1 MEATTVS
8 SGARSLTTRTGVAL
22 VRSRPSW
29 GAGDI
34 EGKEPIVTPQGTAD
48 GHRCLYA
55 GCITVVRRRHFCDQH
70 EALLKAQSAAVAR
83 RTEERRVGLTPE
95 DGRAVSARSRVTGAL
110 IDRAVVRDD
119 LLNDAIRRHGPVLS
133 ACLIPGCSTLTMG
146 GTCVEH
152 DPPASVT
159 FPRGRP
165 HVAVRARFARSRRDL
180 RAGSTE
186 LCS

>member
-1 MEATTVS
+1 
-8 SGARSLTTRTGVAL
+8 LTTRTGVAL

-95 DGRAVSARSRVTGAL
+95 DGRAVSALAGDRCSHRS
-110 IDRAVVRDD
+110 
-119 LLNDAIRRHGPVLS
+119 
-133 ACLIPGCSTLTMG
+133 
-146 GTCVEH
+146 
-152 DPPASVT
+152 AS
-159 FPRGRP
+159 
-165 HVAVRARFARSRRDL
+165 RAR
-180 RAGSTE
+180 
-186 LCS
+186 